1 MIALEVAR
9 EIFAGIRRD
18 KFCQNSDF
26 VTGTY
31 DTIGSGT
38 RNFCGNSEGE
48 ILPKFRHCNRR
59 I

>member
-26 VTGTY
+26 VTGIY

-38 RNFCGNSEGE
+38 RNFCGNSEG
-48 ILPKFRHCNRR
+48 
-59 I
+59 